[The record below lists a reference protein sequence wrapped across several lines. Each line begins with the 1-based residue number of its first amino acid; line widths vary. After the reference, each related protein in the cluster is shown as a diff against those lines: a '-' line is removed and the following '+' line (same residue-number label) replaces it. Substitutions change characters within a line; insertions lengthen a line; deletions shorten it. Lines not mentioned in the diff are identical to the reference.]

1 MAGMEVVTSNPL
13 FYRDIVPLDRH
24 RHRSIRLAP
33 AGRPFAFAEA
43 TQFVP
48 AVSEE
53 FTAACRDLAIVFL
66 PGPQR
71 PTAVF
76 VVGLRAGQNLLVTPE
91 GLWDGGYVPA
101 FLRRYPFIRG
111 DIEGSDPVVC
121 IDQSYEGL
129 NEERGEAFFEGDAQT
144 PYLDSQVGFVNAYFE
159 ASQRSDQFC
168 DLIQRMELL
177 KPVTIDVKSKGAST
191 SLHGLFAIDEDKLN
205 ALSAKKFEELR
216 KAKALPAIY
225 AQLVSLG
232 AIGRLSARLDAER
245 RGLDA

>member
-1 MAGMEVVTSNPL
+1 MTASNPL

-24 RHRSIRLAP
+24 RHGATRLAAP
-33 AGRPFAFAEA
+33 ERPFSFAEA

-48 AVSEE
+48 AVAEE

-71 PTAVF
+71 PAAVF
-76 VVGLRAGQNLLVTPE
+76 VVGLRAGQNLLVTPQ

-111 DIEGSDPVVC
+111 DIEGADPVVC

-129 NEERGEAFFEGDAQT
+129 NEDRGEAFFADGAET
-144 PYLDSQVGFVNAYFE
+144 PYLESQVGFVNAYYE
-159 ASQRSDQFC
+159 ASRRSEAFC
-168 DLIQRMELL
+168 DLVQRMELL
-177 KPVTIDVKSKGAST
+177 KPVTIDVKSRGVASA
-191 SLHGLFAIDEDKLN
+191 LHGLFAIDEEKLDRLP
-205 ALSAKKFEELR
+205 ARKFEELR
-216 KAKALPAIY
+216 KAGALPAIY

-232 AIGRLSARLDAER
+232 AIGRLSARLDTER
-245 RGLDA
+245 RGFDA